1 MTLSLPPLS
10 STGARPLAIVAA
22 LAWTTLTIGATV
34 SPAPANAAEG
44 AYYRAELTA
53 PAATPGHTLAGGL
66 VWKCAETA
74 CAAPKG
80 TSRPA
85 IVCARLAKEV
95 GPVTNFTAGGKA
107 LEAEDLARC
116 NGK

>member
-1 MTLSLPPLS
+1 MTLTLPN
-10 STGARPLAIVAA
+10 ARPLAIVAA
-22 LAWTTLTIGATV
+22 LAWTTLTIGATIAP
-34 SPAPANAAEG
+34 SPAHAAEG

-53 PAATPGHTLAGGL
+53 PATAGHTLAGGL

-95 GPVTNFTAGGKA
+95 GQVSAFTANGKA

>member
-1 MTLSLPPLS
+1 MTLSLP
-10 STGARPLAIVAA
+10 TTIRPLAVVAA
-22 LAWTTLTIGATV
+22 LAWTALSIGTAI

-44 AYYRAELTA
+44 AYYRAQLTA
-53 PAATPGHTLAGGL
+53 PASATNAVAGGL
-66 VWKCAETA
+66 VWKCAETN

-85 IVCARLAKEV
+85 IVCARLAKQVGEV
-95 GPVTNFTAGGKA
+95 ANFTAGGKA

-116 NGK
+116 NAK

>member
-1 MTLSLPPLS
+1 MTLSLPLNAKPI
-10 STGARPLAIVAA
+10 AAIAA
-22 LAWTTLTIGATV
+22 LAWTTLTIGAAIT
-34 SPAPANAAEG
+34 PAPAHAAEG

-53 PAATPGHTLAGGL
+53 PATTGQTLAGGL

-85 IVCARLAKEV
+85 IVCARLAKED
-95 GPVTNFTAGGKA
+95 GPVSTFTAGGKT

-116 NGK
+116 NAK

>member
-1 MTLSLPPLS
+1 MTLSLPLNAKPI
-10 STGARPLAIVAA
+10 AIVAA
-22 LAWTTLTIGATV
+22 LAWTTLTIGAAV
-34 SPAPANAAEG
+34 SPAPAQAAEG

-53 PAATPGHTLAGGL
+53 PAASGQTLAGGL
-66 VWKCAETA
+66 VWQCAETA

-95 GPVTNFTAGGKA
+95 GPVSTFTAGGKS

-116 NGK
+116 NAK

>member
-1 MTLSLPPLS
+1 MTLTLPN
-10 STGARPLAIVAA
+10 ARPLAIVAA
-22 LAWTTLTIGATV
+22 LAWTTLSIGATV
-34 SPAPANAAEG
+34 SPSPATAAEG

-53 PAATPGHTLAGGL
+53 PATTTGATLAGGL
-66 VWKCAETA
+66 VWNCADTA

-85 IVCARLAKEV
+85 IVCARLVKEV
-95 GPVTNFTAGGKA
+95 GEVSTFTAGGKA

-116 NGK
+116 NAK

>member
-1 MTLSLPPLS
+1 MTLSLPLNAKPV
-10 STGARPLAIVAA
+10 AAVAA
-22 LAWTTLTIGATV
+22 LAWTALSIGTAI
-34 SPAPANAAEG
+34 SPAPAQAAEG

-53 PAATPGHTLAGGL
+53 PATNGHAVVGGL
-66 VWKCAETA
+66 VWKCADTA

-85 IVCARLAKEV
+85 IVCARLAKQVGEV
-95 GPVTNFTAGGKA
+95 SNFTAGGKA
-107 LEAEDLARC
+107 FEAEDLARC

>member
-1 MTLSLPPLS
+1 MTLSLPN
-10 STGARPLAIVAA
+10 ARPLAIVAA
-22 LAWTTLTIGATV
+22 LAWTTLSIGAAV

-53 PAATPGHTLAGGL
+53 PATSAGHTLAGGL
-66 VWKCAETA
+66 VWNCAETA

-85 IVCARLAKEV
+85 IVCARLAKQV
-95 GPVTNFTAGGKA
+95 GDVATFTAGGKA
-107 LEAEDLARC
+107 LEAEDLVRC
-116 NGK
+116 NAR

>member
-1 MTLSLPPLS
+1 MTLSLPN
-10 STGARPLAIVAA
+10 TARPLAIVAA
-22 LAWTTLTIGATV
+22 LAWTTLSIVTAV
-34 SPAPANAAEG
+34 SPSAAQAAEG
-44 AYYRAELTA
+44 AYYRAQLSA
-53 PAATPGHTLAGGL
+53 PAASTNAVAGGL
-66 VWKCAETA
+66 VWKCAETN

-95 GPVTNFTAGGKA
+95 GEVATFTAGGKA

>member
-1 MTLSLPPLS
+1 MTLNLPLTAKPV
-10 STGARPLAIVAA
+10 AAIAA
-22 LAWTTLTIGATV
+22 LAWTTLTFGTAIT
-34 SPAPANAAEG
+34 PAPASAAEG

-53 PAATPGHTLAGGL
+53 PASKGSAVAGGL
-66 VWKCAETA
+66 VWKCAQTN

-85 IVCARLAKEV
+85 VVCARLAKEV
-95 GPVTNFTAGGKA
+95 GAVNTFTAGGKA

>member
-1 MTLSLPPLS
+1 MTLSLPRNAKPI
-10 STGARPLAIVAA
+10 AAIAA
-22 LAWTTLTIGATV
+22 LAWTSLTIGAAI
-34 SPAPANAAEG
+34 SPAPAQAAEG

-53 PAATPGHTLAGGL
+53 PASTSQALAGGL
-66 VWKCAETA
+66 VWKCADTA

-95 GPVTNFTAGGKA
+95 GQVSTFTAGGKA

>member
-1 MTLSLPPLS
+1 
-10 STGARPLAIVAA
+10 
-22 LAWTTLTIGATV
+22 
-34 SPAPANAAEG
+34 
-44 AYYRAELTA
+44 LTA
-53 PAATPGHTLAGGL
+53 PASNGHAVVGGL
-66 VWKCAETA
+66 VWKCADTA

-85 IVCARLAKEV
+85 VVCARLAKEV
-95 GPVTNFTAGGKA
+95 GQVSTFTAGGKA

>member
-1 MTLSLPPLS
+1 MTLSLPLNAKPI
-10 STGARPLAIVAA
+10 AAVAA
-22 LAWTTLTIGATV
+22 LAWTALTIGTAIT
-34 SPAPANAAEG
+34 PAPAQAAEG
-44 AYYRAELTA
+44 AYYRAQLTA
-53 PAATPGHTLAGGL
+53 PAATGHTLAGGL
-66 VWKCAETA
+66 VWKCADTA

-85 IVCARLAKEV
+85 IVCARLTKEV
-95 GPVTNFTAGGKA
+95 GKVSSFTAGGKA

>member
-1 MTLSLPPLS
+1 MTLSL
-10 STGARPLAIVAA
+10 STNAKPIAAIAA
-22 LAWTTLTIGATV
+22 LAWTVLTIGTAV
-34 SPAPANAAEG
+34 SPAPAHAAEG

-53 PAATPGHTLAGGL
+53 PASSGHAVVGGL
-66 VWKCAETA
+66 VWKCADTA

-95 GPVTNFTAGGKA
+95 GEVSTFSAGGKA
-107 LEAEDLARC
+107 LEADDLARC

>member
-1 MTLSLPPLS
+1 MTLSLPSLS
-10 STGARPLAIVAA
+10 FSGTRPLAIVAA
-22 LAWTTLTIGATV
+22 LAWTTLSIGAAV
-34 SPAPANAAEG
+34 SPTSANAAEG
-44 AYYRAELTA
+44 AYYRAQLSA
-53 PAATPGHTLAGGL
+53 PAAEASTIAGGI
-66 VWKCAETA
+66 VWKCADTS

-95 GPVTNFTAGGKA
+95 GPVSAFTAGGKA

>member
-1 MTLSLPPLS
+1 MTLSLPN
-10 STGARPLAIVAA
+10 TARPLAIVAA
-22 LAWTTLTIGATV
+22 LAWTTLSIGTAV
-34 SPAPANAAEG
+34 SPSAAQAAEG
-44 AYYRAELTA
+44 AYYRAQLSA
-53 PAATPGHTLAGGL
+53 PAASTNAVAGGL
-66 VWKCAETA
+66 VWKCAETN

-95 GPVTNFTAGGKA
+95 GEVATFTAGGTS
-107 LEAEDLARC
+107 LEADDLARC

>member
-1 MTLSLPPLS
+1 MTLSLPMNAKPI
-10 STGARPLAIVAA
+10 AAVAA
-22 LAWTTLTIGATV
+22 LALTALSLGTAI
-34 SPAPANAAEG
+34 SPAPAQAAEG

-53 PAATPGHTLAGGL
+53 PATTTGQTVAGGL
-66 VWKCAETA
+66 VWKCADTA
-74 CAAPKG
+74 CAAPRG

-95 GPVTNFTAGGKA
+95 GAVSTFTAGGKA

-116 NGK
+116 NAR

>member
-1 MTLSLPPLS
+1 MTLSLPRNAKPI
-10 STGARPLAIVAA
+10 AAIAA
-22 LAWTTLTIGATV
+22 LTWTALTIGTAI
-34 SPAPANAAEG
+34 SPAPAQAAEG

-53 PAATPGHTLAGGL
+53 PASNGQAVVGGL

-85 IVCARLAKEV
+85 VVCARLAKEV
-95 GPVTNFTAGGKA
+95 GQVSTFTAGGKA
-107 LEAEDLARC
+107 LEADALARC

>member
-1 MTLSLPPLS
+1 MTLSLPLNAKPI
-10 STGARPLAIVAA
+10 AAVAA
-22 LAWTTLTIGATV
+22 FAWTALTIGTAIT
-34 SPAPANAAEG
+34 PAPAQAAEG

-53 PAATPGHTLAGGL
+53 PAATGHTLAGGL
-66 VWKCAETA
+66 VWKCADTA

-95 GPVTNFTAGGKA
+95 GNVSNFTAGGKA
-107 LEAEDLARC
+107 LAAEDLARC

>member
-1 MTLSLPPLS
+1 MTLSLPVNAKPI
-10 STGARPLAIVAA
+10 AAVAA
-22 LAWTTLTIGATV
+22 LAWTALTIGAAIT
-34 SPAPANAAEG
+34 PAPAQAAEG

-53 PAATPGHTLAGGL
+53 PASTSQALAGGL
-66 VWKCAETA
+66 VWKCADTA

-95 GPVTNFTAGGKA
+95 GQVSTFTAGGKA

>member
-1 MTLSLPPLS
+1 MTLNLPMNIKPI
-10 STGARPLAIVAA
+10 AAIGA
-22 LAWTTLTIGATV
+22 LAWTALTIGTAITPT
-34 SPAPANAAEG
+34 PAGAAEG
-44 AYYRAELTA
+44 AYYRAELSA
-53 PAATPGHTLAGGL
+53 PAAKTNAVAGGL
-66 VWKCAETA
+66 VWKCAETN

-95 GPVTNFTAGGKA
+95 GTVSTFTAGGKA

>member
-1 MTLSLPPLS
+1 MTLSLPIS
-10 STGARPLAIVAA
+10 AKPLAIVGA
-22 LAWTTLTIGATV
+22 LAWAALSIGTTIAP
-34 SPAPANAAEG
+34 SPAAAAEG
-44 AYYRAELTA
+44 AYYRAELSA
-53 PAATPGHTLAGGL
+53 PAAKTNAVAGGL
-66 VWKCAETA
+66 VWKCAETN

-95 GPVTNFTAGGKA
+95 GTVSTFTAGGKA

>member
-1 MTLSLPPLS
+1 MTLSLPNTL
-10 STGARPLAIVAA
+10 RPLAVVAA
-22 LAWTTLTIGATV
+22 LAWTTLSIGAAV
-34 SPAPANAAEG
+34 APSPAQAAEG
-44 AYYRAELTA
+44 PYYRAELAA
-53 PAATPGHTLAGGL
+53 PAAAKGQTLAGGI
-66 VWKCAETA
+66 VWKCADNA

-95 GPVTNFTAGGKA
+95 GTVASFTVAGKA

-116 NGK
+116 NAA

>member
-1 MTLSLPPLS
+1 MTISFPNS
-10 STGARPLAIVAA
+10 VRPLAVVAA
-22 LAWTTLTIGATV
+22 LAWTTLSIGAAVTPT
-34 SPAPANAAEG
+34 PAQAAEG
-44 AYYRAELTA
+44 AYYRAELIA
-53 PAATPGHTLAGGL
+53 PAATGQALAGGL

-85 IVCARLAKEV
+85 IVCARLAREV
-95 GPVTNFTAGGKA
+95 GAVSTFTAGGKA